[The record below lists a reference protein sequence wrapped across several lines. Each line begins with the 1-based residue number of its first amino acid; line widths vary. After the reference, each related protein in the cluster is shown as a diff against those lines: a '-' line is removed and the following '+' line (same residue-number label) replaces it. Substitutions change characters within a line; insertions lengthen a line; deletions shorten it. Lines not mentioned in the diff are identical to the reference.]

1 MIGVHGPAPHPKS
14 PIWQRTE
21 TGSELKRRVTTWLPF
36 NLLKEAQSDEFEHH
50 ENFILSP

>member
-21 TGSELKRRVTTWLPF
+21 TSSELKRRVTTLLF
-36 NLLKEAQSDEFEHH
+36 NWLKEAQSDEFEQYA
-50 ENFILSP
+50 P